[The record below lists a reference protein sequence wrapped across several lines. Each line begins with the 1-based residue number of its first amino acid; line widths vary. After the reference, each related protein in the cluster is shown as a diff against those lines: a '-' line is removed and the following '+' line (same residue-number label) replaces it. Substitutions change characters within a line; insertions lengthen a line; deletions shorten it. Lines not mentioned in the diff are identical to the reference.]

1 MYLLFIS
8 CCCLLVRRLVQYKL
22 KYNKIFSWA
31 DCKKLEKN
39 SSILLCWWH
48 DCVCLWFVKSLLFCS
63 ALPGR
68 DTICQLCERLYSPLS
83 LSLIPL
89 CWLPRSLGPFIL
101 DQTMGSA
108 GLSIDQTKQ
117 EWQFRMLISVTA
129 AVAALTAMAIWPALQ
144 KTVKCTQGG
153 YLSALASRLFL
164 PPCPNLTCWG
174 ERSIVQYWRCKLF
187 CTLSTLYILGFVF
200 TYEQWRDLLLDI

>member
-1 MYLLFIS
+1 MTRLCLFMI
-8 CCCLLVRRLVQYKL
+8 CQV
-22 KYNKIFSWA
+22 II
-31 DCKKLEKN
+31 
-39 SSILLCWWH
+39 ILLRTAWPG
-48 DCVCLWFVKSLLFCS
+48 S
-63 ALPGR
+63 ASSVSV
-68 DTICQLCERLYSPLS
+68 SPLS
-83 LSLIPL
+83 LSPSSRSADFLPA
-89 CWLPRSLGPFIL
+89 WLMGPFIL
-101 DQTMGSA
+101 DPTMSSA

-129 AVAALTAMAIWPALQ
+129 AVAALTKAIWPALQ
-144 KTVKCTQGG
+144 KMVKSTQRG
-153 YLSALASRLFL
+153 YLSASRLFL

>member
-1 MYLLFIS
+1 MTRLCLFMI
-8 CCCLLVRRLVQYKL
+8 CQV
-22 KYNKIFSWA
+22 II
-31 DCKKLEKN
+31 
-39 SSILLCWWH
+39 ILLRTAWPGY
-48 DCVCLWFVKSLLFCS
+48 DLPALWASLLS
-63 ALPGR
+63 
-68 DTICQLCERLYSPLS
+68 S
-83 LSLIPL
+83 LSLPSSRSADFL
-89 CWLPRSLGPFIL
+89 PAWLMGPFIL
-101 DQTMGSA
+101 DPTMGSA

-144 KTVKCTQGG
+144 KTVKSTQRG
-153 YLSALASRLFL
+153 YLSVLASRLFL

>member
-1 MYLLFIS
+1 MNLLFIS
-8 CCCLLVRRLVQYKL
+8 CCCLLVGRLVQYKL

-68 DTICQLCERLYSPLS
+68 DTICQLCERLYSLS
-83 LSLIPL
+83 LCPHPALLTSSQPG
-89 CWLPRSLGPFIL
+89 LGPFIL
-101 DQTMGSA
+101 DPTMGSA

-129 AVAALTAMAIWPALQ
+129 AVTALTIPIWPALQ
-144 KTVKCTQGG
+144 KTVKSTQRG
-153 YLSALASRLFL
+153 YLSASRLFL

>member
-1 MYLLFIS
+1 MTRLCLFMI
-8 CCCLLVRRLVQYKL
+8 CQV
-22 KYNKIFSWA
+22 II
-31 DCKKLEKN
+31 
-39 SSILLCWWH
+39 ILLRTAWPGY
-48 DCVCLWFVKSLLFCS
+48 DLPALWASLLS
-63 ALPGR
+63 
-68 DTICQLCERLYSPLS
+68 S
-83 LSLIPL
+83 LSLPHPAL
-89 CWLPRSLGPFIL
+89 LTSSQPGLGPFIL
-101 DQTMGSA
+101 DPTMGSA

-144 KTVKCTQGG
+144 KTVKSTQRG